1 MIFLDPIYFVVKPDY
16 GDGEGVWA
24 QVEGAVHTNQLTPP
38 SLPPSPPPLLHQVI
52 FLDPMYLVKVGLWG
66 MGKVFGPKWKG
77 HFRVG
82 SREGWPEGVDDE
94 DVRRY
99 VQVTK
104 EEHGIGW
111 EKDGSLKFDMEGYIE
126 RRGRE
131 EAREEEREME
141 GRRKAESLSAQEEQ
155 EVANAAA
162 ESVSA
167 VQQMDTGGTMAL
179 GMS

>member
-1 MIFLDPIYFVVKPDY
+1 MF
-16 GDGEGVWA
+16 
-24 QVEGAVHTNQLTPP
+24 
-38 SLPPSPPPLLHQVI
+38 
-52 FLDPMYLVKVGLWG
+52 GL
-66 MGKVFGPKWKG
+66 KWKEQ
-77 HFRVG
+77 FKVG

-99 VQVTK
+99 VEVTK

-111 EKDGSLKFDMEGYIE
+111 EKDGTLKFDMEGYIE

-131 EAREEEREME
+131 EAREVEREEE
-141 GRRKAESLSAQEEQ
+141 GRRKAESLAEQEEQ

-167 VQQMDTGGTMAL
+167 MQQMDHVGVMAL

>member
-1 MIFLDPIYFVVKPDY
+1 
-16 GDGEGVWA
+16 
-24 QVEGAVHTNQLTPP
+24 
-38 SLPPSPPPLLHQVI
+38 
-52 FLDPMYLVKVGLWG
+52 MYVVKVGLWG
-66 MGKVFGPKWKG
+66 MGKVFGLKWKEQ
-77 HFRVG
+77 FKVG

-99 VQVTK
+99 VEVTK

-111 EKDGSLKFDMEGYIE
+111 EKDGTLKFDMEGYIE

-131 EAREEEREME
+131 EAREVEREEE
-141 GRRKAESLSAQEEQ
+141 GRRKAESLAEQEEQ

-167 VQQMDTGGTMAL
+167 MQQMDHVGVMAL